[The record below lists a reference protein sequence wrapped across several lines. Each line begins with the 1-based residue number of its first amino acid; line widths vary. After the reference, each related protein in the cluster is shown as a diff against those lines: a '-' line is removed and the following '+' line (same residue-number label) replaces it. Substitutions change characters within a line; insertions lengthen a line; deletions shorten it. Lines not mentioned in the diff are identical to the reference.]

1 MTRER
6 AQQSIGK
13 LLAALP
19 QLGDTLRGSL
29 LQRRTFHPPAIS
41 CATCSSGKGHS
52 QWVLNV
58 NYPGGKT
65 RQLSV
70 HPQQV
75 AQVRQQLR
83 NLDRLRKTIER
94 VCEINQQL
102 LRAERKQL
110 REQEHD

>member
-1 MTRER
+1 MTRKR

-19 QLGDTLRGSL
+19 PLHDTLRGSL
-29 LQRRTFHPPAIS
+29 LRRRTFHPPAVS

-52 QWVLNV
+52 QWVLNI

-83 NLDRLRKTIER
+83 HLDRLRQTLER
-94 VCEINQQL
+94 VCEINQQW
-102 LRAERKQL
+102 LRVERKQL
-110 REQEHD
+110 RSQEHD

>member
-1 MTRER
+1 MTQTR
-6 AQQSIGK
+6 ARHTIDK

-19 QLGDTLRGSL
+19 ELGDTLRGSL
-29 LQRRTFHPPAIS
+29 LRRRTFHPSAIS

-58 NYPGGKT
+58 NYPAGKT

-75 AQVRQQLR
+75 ARVRQQLR
-83 NLDRLRKTIER
+83 NLDRVRKTLER
-94 VCEINQQL
+94 VCEINQRR